1 LKAVVYI
8 IIAVFFSLKA
18 FSQTDSLRLYNN
30 KAENKLAA
38 QPVIDS
44 SKQKDVGDLILNI
57 FTKKKSSDKK
67 STDKKL
73 NISVIPSAGYTLTT
87 GFAADLTGNGAFYT
101 TSNHHEN
108 LSVVDGDLSY
118 DTKTQKIFVSRSEI
132 WSDKNNYKFT
142 SDIRW
147 MQFPENTY
155 GIGTTTTPADADPL
169 VFDYLKVYT
178 TLYKRIIPA
187 SDYYIGFGYNLDYH
201 YNITEAGNK
210 NKTITDF
217 QSYGGQLKTT
227 SSGVNIN
234 FLFDSR
240 SSTIN
245 ALYGTYANIT
255 YTQNLK
261 SLGSNSDWEQ
271 LQIDF
276 RKYFKLSQY
285 SNNVLAVWGYVW
297 LTKGNTPYLD
307 LPYTGGDT
315 FNNTGRGYIQGRFTG
330 RNMLYAE
337 TEYRFGILK
346 SGLLG
351 GVLFANAES
360 LTEYQSNSFEKIA
373 PAAGTGIRIKV
384 NKHSNTNVCI
394 DYGFGIDGSRG
405 FFVNLAEVF

>member
-1 LKAVVYI
+1 MKAALYI
-8 IIAVFFSLKA
+8 IIIIFFSLKG
-18 FSQTDSLRLYNN
+18 FSQTDALRLHSNRT
-30 KAENKLAA
+30 ENKPTE
-38 QPVIDS
+38 QSVIDS
-44 SKQKDVGDLILNI
+44 SKQRDIGDVIQYI
-57 FTKKKSSDKK
+57 FSKNKTSDKK
-67 STDKKL
+67 SANKKL

-87 GFAADLTGNGAFYT
+87 GFAADVTGNGAFYI
-101 TSNHHEN
+101 TSNHSEN

-132 WSDKNNYKFT
+132 WSDKNKYKFT
-142 SDIRW
+142 SDVRW

-178 TLYKRIIPA
+178 TLYKKIIPA
-187 SDYYIGFGYNLDYH
+187 SNYYIGFGYNLDYH

-210 NKTITDF
+210 NKTVTDF

-234 FLFDSR
+234 FLYDSR

-271 LQIDF
+271 LQLDY

-285 SNNVLAVWGYVW
+285 SNNVLAFWGYVW
-297 LTKGNTPYLD
+297 LTKGNPPYLD
-307 LPYTGGDT
+307 IPYTGGDT
-315 FNNTGRGYIQGRFTG
+315 FNNSGRGYIQGRFTG
-330 RNMLYAE
+330 REMLYAE
-337 TEYRFGILK
+337 TEYRFGITK
-346 SGLLG
+346 NGLLG

-360 LTEYQSNSFEKIA
+360 LTEYQNNSFEKIA
-373 PAAGTGIRIKV
+373 PAVGTGIRIKV
-384 NKHSNTNVCI
+384 NKRSNTNVAI
-394 DYGFGIDGSRG
+394 DYGFGIDHSRG

>member
-1 LKAVVYI
+1 LKAVVYT
-8 IIAVFFSLKA
+8 IIAVFFSLKG
-18 FSQTDSLRLYNN
+18 FSQTDSLGRHNN
-30 KAENKLAA
+30 KVENKSVS
-38 QPVIDS
+38 QPIIDS
-44 SKQKDVGDLILNI
+44 SRQKDVGDLILNV

-67 STDKKL
+67 PANKKL

-101 TSNHHEN
+101 TSDHHEN

-118 DTKTQKIFVSRSEI
+118 DVKTQKIFVSRSEI

-234 FLFDSR
+234 FLYDSR

-255 YTQNLK
+255 YTQNLR

-271 LQIDF
+271 LQIDY

-330 RNMLYAE
+330 RDMLYVE
-337 TEYRFGILK
+337 TEYRFGITK
-346 SGLLG
+346 NGLLG

-360 LTEYQSNSFEKIA
+360 LTEYQSNSFQKIA